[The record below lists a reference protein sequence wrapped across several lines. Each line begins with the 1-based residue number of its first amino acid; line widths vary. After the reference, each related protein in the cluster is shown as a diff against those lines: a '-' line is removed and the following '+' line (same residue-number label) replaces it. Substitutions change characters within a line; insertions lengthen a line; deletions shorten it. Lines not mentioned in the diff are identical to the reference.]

1 MVPEEGYEE
10 RMLAAF
16 VQKPEKM
23 GYYRMAWGRFHVN
36 GIFRFTWCWS
46 WWGFF
51 GTWAYLLYRKAYLAA
66 VVTFGAGLLFG
77 SFPFFGSLIF
87 AVIMGGIGPY
97 FIMRRYRDVKEEI
110 EATVEDEATRIET
123 MEQMGGYH
131 RWVIWVVALM
141 YAVIFAA
148 ALIGVLSGEMGQYQ
162 IEHMEYHYS
171 Y

>member
-1 MVPEEGYEE
+1 
-10 RMLAAF
+10 
-16 VQKPEKM
+16 
-23 GYYRMAWGRFHVN
+23 
-36 GIFRFTWCWS
+36 
-46 WWGFF
+46 
-51 GTWAYLLYRKAYLAA
+51 
-66 VVTFGAGLLFG
+66 
-77 SFPFFGSLIF
+77 
-87 AVIMGGIGPY
+87 MGGIGPY

-148 ALIGVLSGEMGQYQ
+148 ALVGVLSGEMGQYQ